1 MKRLIIGLV
10 AVLSLGAII
19 ARANYTA
26 TQGSGTTFG
35 SIVVSTTH
43 YAQQLI
49 CDYVT
54 PSQCVNVSASGAMT
68 VTDPGVGGTAD
79 AAVTAGAT
87 GSVSAKLRLLTGTI
101 GTSGSP
107 TTNMLTVQNV
117 GGDNVKFN
125 VQNSAVSS
133 AFVIDTNTATP
144 ARTFDVRNLGA
155 SQFMVAGNGNVG
167 VGTTNPATK
176 LHVAGSITVS
186 AMAQSSGRRKRE
198 TVVIA
203 WSSEGE

>member
-101 GTSGSP
+101 GVAGTP

-117 GGDNVKFN
+117 GGEYPTGLRRYIVLTDCFERLQPQRNGL
-125 VQNSAVSS
+125 
-133 AFVIDTNTATP
+133 TP
-144 ARTFDVRNLGA
+144 A
-155 SQFMVAGNGNVG
+155 
-167 VGTTNPATK
+167 
-176 LHVAGSITVS
+176 
-186 AMAQSSGRRKRE
+186 
-198 TVVIA
+198 
-203 WSSEGE
+203 